1 MVLVVPTIY
10 RLDWNYILIVALI
23 YIVFIKFHRVLIPR
37 KYFSIQELI
46 YKGDVKKTVNSSV
59 IRILIIVVLSI
70 VFYHVL
76 DYSEKQI
83 KTGIFIGS
91 FLIVWPALVQYK
103 LLSFYKN
110 RLKTAY
116 LAGYLVFIIFSVII
130 AHMTIRYLC
139 PIIFKGEEF
148 VLVSNDGIKILWTL
162 ISYAFPVT
170 FEGFVSKSINN
181 VPFYN
186 DIDTFHE
193 DLKIVKYQLKLE
205 YPLIE
210 TYCYEINKAAKKN
223 NINVN
228 LLKTILTLEYI
239 NRGQCYNRLIET
251 ILCKYFPSI
260 AIRKDISVGLAQ
272 IKISTA
278 KDVLQRNPFRFVK
291 KLVVTEF
298 NISVCAKYLKK
309 IINEYYK
316 DTNQANDDFYTYV
329 AAKFL
334 SGDKSSR
341 DRNVMIYSA
350 IIREQCKDGFEYI
363 SDKGDVRLHI

>member
-1 MVLVVPTIY
+1 MSTILPTIY
-10 RLDWNYILIVALI
+10 RSDWNYILIVALI

-46 YKGDVKKTVNSSV
+46 YEGDVKKTVNSSAT
-59 IRILIIVVLSI
+59 RILIIVVLSI

-76 DYSEKQI
+76 GYSEKQI

-139 PIIFKGEEF
+139 PMIFDGEEF
-148 VLVSNDGIKILWTL
+148 VLVSNDGIAILYTL
-162 ISYAFPVT
+162 MSYAFPVT
-170 FEGFVSKSINN
+170 FEGLVSKNIVTSI
-181 VPFYN
+181 YK

-193 DLKIVKYQLKLE
+193 DLKIVKYQLELE
-205 YPLIE
+205 YPTINA
-210 TYCYEINKAAKKN
+210 YYYEISEAAKEN
-223 NINVN
+223 NINVD
-228 LLKTILTLEYI
+228 LLTTILTLEYI
-239 NRGQCYNRLIET
+239 NRGQWYNRLMET

-260 AIRKDISVGLAQ
+260 AIRKDISAGLAQ

-278 KDVLQRNPFRFVK
+278 KDVLRQSPFKFVK
-291 KLVVTEF
+291 KLVNTEF
-298 NISVCAKYLKK
+298 NISLCAKYLKK
-309 IINEYYK
+309 IYDGYYK
-316 DTNQANDDFYTYV
+316 DLNQANDDLYTYV
-329 AAKFL
+329 TAEFL
-334 SGDKSSR
+334 SGTKASR
-341 DRNVMIYSA
+341 EKNVMLYSA
-350 IIREQCKDGFEYI
+350 IIRDQCKDGFEFI
-363 SDKGDVRLHI
+363 SDKEECWDV